1 MCLSKNLMEMEN
13 KETEFTVS
21 AIAVLFRMVSY
32 FYLSVFL
39 LAIVQLLSYVQLFV
53 TPWTAACQAPLSFS
67 VSQSL
72 LKFMCTESVIL
83 SNHLI
88 LCCTL
93 LLLPSIFPASVF
105 SSELALHI
113 SSVQFSQS
121 AVSDSLRPRGLQHA
135 RPPCPSPNSW
145 SLLKLMSIESV
156 MPSNHLILFVPFSS
170 WPQSFPTSGSFQMSQ
185 LFASA
190 GQTIGASAS
199 ASVLPANIQGWFPLG
214 LTGLISLMPK
224 GLSRVFSNTAVKKL

>member
-21 AIAVLFRMVSY
+21 AIAVLFHMVSY

-185 LFASA
+185 LFASG
-190 GQTIGASAS
+190 GQIKK
-199 ASVLPANIQGWFPLG
+199 
-214 LTGLISLMPK
+214 PK
-224 GLSRVFSNTAVKKL
+224 YLEHCSHTAVKWKV